1 MRLDASRLAAV
12 EPDDL
17 PELTA
22 FLGLVDLTVSGL
34 DSPQVRLFRRP
45 GQLGR
50 EVSWSRPSSADSRT
64 DPSRSRCP

>member
-1 MRLDASRLAAV
+1 MSLDASRLAAV
-12 EPDDL
+12 ELDDL

-34 DSPQVRLFRRP
+34 DSPQVRLFRRT